1 MKSVKR
7 VVALMLTVLMVATTL
22 FTVNVFADEIVFPD
36 VAEDYTYRSAIYS
49 LVQKGVVNGIQEDDG
64 TLVFKPEKTISRAE
78 FAKMLT
84 VALIGNAPLTGT
96 TDKFPDVSQD
106 HWANKYIA
114 YAVSTGIVNGR
125 DDGLFC
131 PENPVSYGEAIKMI
145 VCAKGYG
152 SLYKASQPWYQGYIT
167 IANNINLTKNAMALG
182 TAEAPRGLVAQ
193 LVYNMDYTKKIEVNT
208 GEGPTIVEDEEEN
221 EEFSGVVLGV
231 FNKTLT
237 GESLGL
243 NRFQLNIGGKVFTI
257 SGDSIDGYY
266 SYLGKMVEVEHTTDS
281 VPKIVRIEPI
291 GGNTSITIPA
301 EDIDTVGRNQIT
313 YYDEDGDKET
323 AYLSSNLYVMYN
335 GTGVPQSAITSA
347 FASTYFNVDCGELT
361 LVDNSG
367 GSEYDIV
374 YVKSY
379 RTLYVTGRSTDKD
392 IYTFTDG
399 YTVASNKTV
408 TLENDDDDYVV
419 YKTNTSGKL
428 EASTVSA
435 IPSSKAVISVA
446 EPYNGNGVTEV
457 MVSTLT
463 LKNASVDEMSGYD
476 YVKIGGKTYSV
487 SNYYLDLL
495 ASDPGKYGFD
505 VGDKATF
512 YLDYAGRIVYVTKSE
527 SSEPYAYVLGYDPG
541 NGLDGKKSLKLFS
554 VSGTTAKT
562 DIYPLKSSVRVNGS
576 TIPDSAVE
584 QILIDNAIKI
594 NAKQSATAIEN
605 GTYAQLIK
613 YATGTENGV
622 TCISELYTIDSA
634 NLANGGIVPG
644 EFTTTNGGTKEAF
657 SDGSGRLKYN
667 SSSKSF
673 AVNASNGANQFI
685 INSST
690 VVILVPKDRADED
703 KFKKRTNTYFSN
715 GGTYVVEPY
724 DVTSNI
730 AKAVLV
736 YAENTQPRVLAS
748 ADAMLIEAIAQVQ
761 NDEGKA
767 VNEITYYKAG
777 ETESKKMK
785 TKDLNVAT
793 GINPGDIVRFAVDN
807 GEVVAIQ
814 KVYVGGELYDYAS
827 TTAPFGE
834 TLEPDNIIEHKDNAN
849 ASDYYYRVIRG
860 TVDTV
865 DIDYDSLQ
873 VVPGIDDTQYDKDK
887 IEPLTITDSA
897 KFYKFDTSK
906 EKFSTDSDLGSLNAA
921 TIGGTTDPSKASK
934 VVIVILNRAVK
945 AVYVLN

>member
-476 YVKIGGKTYSV
+476 YVKIGGKTYTV

-562 DIYPLKSSVRVNGS
+562 VIYPLKSSVRVNGS

-622 TCISELYTIDSA
+622 TCISELYTIDPTT
-634 NLANGGIVPG
+634 LANGGIVPG

-657 SDGSGRLKYN
+657 SNGSGRLKYN
-667 SSSKSF
+667 SSSKAF
-673 AVNASNGANQFI
+673 AVDGGSNQFI

-690 VVILVPKDRADED
+690 VVILVPKDRTDED
-703 KFKKRTNTYFSN
+703 EFKRANTYFSN

-724 DVTSNI
+724 DITSNI

-736 YAENTQPRVLAS
+736 YTNGASTAASVYANT
-748 ADAMLIEAIAQVQ
+748 DAMFIEAIAQVQ
-761 NDEGKA
+761 NDEGKN

-785 TKDLNVAT
+785 TKDLNVAA
-793 GINPGDIVRFAVDN
+793 GINPGDIVKFAVEGGVIVN
-807 GEVVAIQ
+807 IQ
-814 KVYVGGELYDYAS
+814 KVYVGGVLYDY
-827 TTAPFGE
+827 TPGAPFN
-834 TLEPDNIIEHKDNAN
+834 TTPDTDNMIEKSYNSVTD
-849 ASDYYYRVIRG
+849 YYRVILG

-865 DIDYDSLQ
+865 DLDGGSLNI
-873 VVPGIDDTQYDKDK
+873 VPCIDDTQYNSDNW
-887 IEPLTITDSA
+887 EPVSITDSA